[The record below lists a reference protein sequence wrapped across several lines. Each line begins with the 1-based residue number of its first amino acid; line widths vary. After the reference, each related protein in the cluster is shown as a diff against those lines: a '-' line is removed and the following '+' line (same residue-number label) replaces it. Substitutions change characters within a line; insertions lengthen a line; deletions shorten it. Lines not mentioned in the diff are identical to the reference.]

1 MLRISRA
8 REPRSVHFFSSDAQ
22 LFKNRRGM
30 IAVAMVAWGLFTWT
44 ASRLFGPGSA
54 YIGFTSD
61 SAIPLLM
68 SQHRGHTPFSL
79 YYWGQDRFGAWPFLL
94 GSAWSALTGWA
105 WTPERLSTVVI
116 SCAMAGAMAFTAF
129 SGGAGWVAG
138 LSCATVLLLQA
149 SPRRF
154 VLDLGEPY
162 AWQLVLIVT
171 CWLSLRRLLK
181 PEVKPGPVAGLGFV
195 LMTLASWI
203 SPISGPLVFLILLV
217 EVLRSAWNGGQG
229 WGQPAWRRVGLALA
243 AWAVAVATE
252 WIAIRGLYHWFTA
265 AHYRWDH
272 KTLIRGDIPH
282 LRQNVVELARILHEG
297 GSWLVAAISVFSVVC
312 LSLALARSRKEQ
324 SSPRQTA
331 STEAWFLAAGASVVA
346 WGNLAICALV
356 SHVRKNAYGD
366 RYLCLTHV
374 FVGIAVGLAIYGL
387 AVRVLRFR
395 HADALVTLAFS
406 LSLVVLLYARLPVRA
421 DDANYQS
428 LKELARIVS
437 DGGRDRVLLGD
448 YWSVYA
454 LAALAPVGAL
464 IPLEPDAEEDP
475 RMPFNQ
481 SALRPG
487 SEVLVVYQ
495 EPAPGS
501 AENPGEELAQY
512 GTRLHLVDRRPWI
525 AAGRSVWTYQIAAAN
540 EPRNQKARPGPAR
553 P

>member
-1 MLRISRA
+1 MLA
-8 REPRSVHFFSSDAQ
+8 
-22 LFKNRRGM
+22 L
-30 IAVAMVAWGLFTWT
+30 AMVAWGLLTWT

-54 YIGFTSD
+54 YMGFSSD

-68 SQHRGHTPFSL
+68 SQYRGHTPFSL

-105 WTPERLSTVVI
+105 WTPERLSAVVI

-138 LSCATVLLLQA
+138 LSCAAVLLLQA
-149 SPRRF
+149 SPRQN
-154 VLDLGEPY
+154 VLDLGQPY

-171 CWLSLRRLLK
+171 SWLSLRRLLK
-181 PEVKPGPVAGLGFV
+181 PDVRPGPVAGLGFV

-203 SPISGPLVFLILLV
+203 SPVSGPLVFLILLV

-229 WGQPAWRRVGLALA
+229 WRQPAWRRVGLAFA
-243 AWAVAVATE
+243 ALAVAVATE
-252 WIAIRGLYHWFTA
+252 WFAIRGLYHWFTA

-272 KTLIRGDIPH
+272 KTLIRCDILH
-282 LRQNVVELARILHEG
+282 VRQNVVELARVLHEG
-297 GSWLVAAISVFSVVC
+297 GSWLVAAVSVLSVVF
-312 LSLALARSRKEQ
+312 LSFALASSRKEQ
-324 SSPRQTA
+324 PSPRQVA
-331 STEAWFLAAGASVVA
+331 LTEAWFLAAGASVVA

-356 SHVRKNAYGD
+356 SHVRKNAYSD

-374 FVGIAVGLAIYGL
+374 FVGIAAGLAIYGL

-395 HADALVTLAFS
+395 HADALTTLAFS
-406 LSLVVLLYARLPVRA
+406 LSLFVLLYARLPMRA
-421 DDANYQS
+421 DNPNYQS
-428 LKELARIVS
+428 LKELARTVS
-437 DGGRDRVLLGD
+437 DGGRGRVLLGD

-454 LAALAPVGAL
+454 MAALAPAGAL
-464 IPLEPDAEEDP
+464 IPLEPEDEEDP

-487 SEVLVVYQ
+487 SEVLVVYR
-495 EPAPGS
+495 EPRPGP
-501 AENPGEELAQY
+501 AENPVEELAQY
-512 GTRLHLVDRRPWI
+512 GTRLHLVDRQPWI
-525 AAGRSVWTYQIAAAN
+525 AAGRSVWTYQIDAAN
-540 EPRNQKARPGPAR
+540 EPPHQHSRPGPAS